1 MACEYNTLLFCHSSR
16 YLGLER
22 RAVEEGAEGGEERGV
37 GARGDAAPDA
47 AERREE
53 GRVHLRVPE
62 RRAPRGGP
70 AGRGGPGGREREGG
84 AGVRVGRVVHLEG
97 GARAGA
103 RGGGGGGGRGRRLG
117 GGWEGE
123 RGAVGDDQA
132 VVVGQRRR
140 RRHRRGAGARRV
152 CDSVAGD
159 ALGSVAWDVGGC
171 GSSPNRWSGVVGGC
185 VLLVAMG
192 QLRAFRTRAPWLVA
206 WHDRQGQEIP

>member
-1 MACEYNTLLFCHSSR
+1 MRRRWGSSPR
-16 YLGLER
+16 TGAASR
-22 RAVEEGAEGGEERGV
+22 RGGRRRRRGTRRWR
-37 GARGDAAPDA
+37 ARG
-47 AERREE
+47 RRSRRCGAT
-53 GRVHLRVPE
+53 GRGTVHLRVPE